1 VTALTGRLA
10 PRMPVLVAGLILAA
24 LAALS
29 AEVVVGRSPTVGI
42 ALTALAG
49 AAAFASWVA
58 YIRWRTVLAGVIL
71 VILFIPIRRYAL
83 PGALPF
89 QLEPY
94 RLLIAI
100 VAVLWLTALL
110 IDPRIRF
117 RRTIVD
123 APLLMV
129 LFVSTAS
136 IAVNADR
143 ISGVAMTST
152 ATKALTFLISFALLF
167 YLIASVVRRMEDV
180 DFLLKILVGGATA
193 VAALAVLELF
203 TGFNPFNHLDKVLP
217 MLRQTGENTTLTRGG
232 RLRVYASS
240 QHPIALGSMFA
251 LVIPMAVYLARSTR
265 RRVWLGATAVLI
277 LGTFATVSRTGV
289 LSLIVVGLVYLVLR
303 PHETIRVWP
312 LVLPLL
318 AAVHFAMPGL
328 IGTFY
333 YAFFPKGGLV
343 AEQGEG
349 PIGSSRVAT
358 LGPGIDQVEYRP
370 LLGLGYGSR
379 TPSGLSDGTDGN
391 FITDDQWLATAME
404 TGVLG
409 LFAWVWL
416 FVRFL
421 RKMFRAAGRD
431 TSERGWFYTGL
442 AASGTAF
449 AVAMATFDAFS
460 FIQATF
466 VLFILIALGS
476 AALSDAREARA

>member
-1 VTALTGRLA
+1 VIAATGRLA
-10 PRMPVLVAGLILAA
+10 PRLPVVAAGLILAS

-29 AEVVVGRSPTVGI
+29 AEVVLGRTPTISV
-42 ALTALAG
+42 ALTLLAG
-49 AAAFASWVA
+49 CAAFASWVTF
-58 YIRWRTVLAGVIL
+58 IRWRAVLAVVIV
-71 VILFIPIRRYAL
+71 VILFVPIRRYAL
-83 PGALPF
+83 PGSLPF

-110 IDPRIRF
+110 IDQRVRF

-129 LFVSTAS
+129 LVVSTAS

-143 ISGVAMTST
+143 IASVAMTST

-167 YLIASVVRRMEDV
+167 YLVASVVRRLEDV
-180 DFLLKILVGGATA
+180 DYLLKILVGGATV
-193 VAALAVLELF
+193 VAALAVVELF
-203 TGFNPFNHLDKVLP
+203 TGFNPFNHLERVFP
-217 MLRQTGENTTLTRGG
+217 FLRQTGENTALTRGG
-232 RLRVYASS
+232 RLRVYASA

-251 LVIPMAVYLARSTR
+251 LLVPMAIYLARSTGR
-265 RRVWLGATAVLI
+265 RLWLAATAVLM

-289 LSLIVVGLVYLVLR
+289 LSLLVVAFVYLILR
-303 PHETIRVWP
+303 PRETIRVWP

-343 AEQGEG
+343 AEQAEG
-349 PIGSSRVAT
+349 PVGSSRVAT
-358 LGPGIDQVEYRP
+358 LGPGIDQVEQRP

-379 TPSGLSDGTDGN
+379 VPSGLSDGTDGN
-391 FITDDQWLATAME
+391 FITDDQWLATGME
-404 TGVLG
+404 TGILG
-409 LFAWVWL
+409 LFAWIWL

-431 TSERGWFYTGL
+431 ATERGWLYTGL

-449 AVAMATFDAFS
+449 AVAMATYDAFS

-476 AALSDAREARA
+476 AALADQREPQT